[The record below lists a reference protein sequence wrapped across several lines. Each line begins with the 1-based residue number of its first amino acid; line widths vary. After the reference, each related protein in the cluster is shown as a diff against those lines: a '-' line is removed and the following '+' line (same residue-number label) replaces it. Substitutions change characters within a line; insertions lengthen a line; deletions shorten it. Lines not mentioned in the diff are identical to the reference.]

1 MEILSLM
8 AFLTTGEAEFILA
21 AIFQVEG
28 SFKGGCRISLHRG
41 AAAAAETL
49 QLHVKIELF

>member
-1 MEILSLM
+1 M

-41 AAAAAETL
+41 AAAAETL